1 MSKSAE
7 NMTENLAPCPFCG
20 SRDLSIERFPTLRET
35 SKFHVHC
42 QKCGMAGPSL
52 VSVYCYAGAVLPD
65 LTNAWNSR
73 ATTAP
78 KHRPAEVVTGEDA
91 DRISKALF
99 NADVCIDHLLPLYAT
114 PCNPGRLDGGWEELL
129 NDLLGCDRGE
139 LISIFGKVGEH
150 MAAALDD
157 MDKDLPGD
165 AEAEALREVFY
176 QIGGWG
182 IIRHNAQRT
191 GPLFFVL
198 RPLGHPAHVCG
209 LGQDLQAGHCQSHP
223 GAAALPASGG
233 GEGAGGR
240 RAWPGVARWSAVW
253 PWWSCFFPMFWTA

>member
-114 PCNPGRLDGGWEELL
+114 PDEMSLSAGWEALA
-129 NDLLGCDRGE
+129 DRLEDMDEGE
-139 LISIFGKVGEH
+139 RDAIFGEYGSARIADAME
-150 MAAALDD
+150 AA
-157 MDKDLPGD
+157 D
-165 AEAEALREVFY
+165 AESWLCSFR
-176 QIGGWG
+176 QIGGWVILGTYATVGKIKLDEDGTFTSCSVYCG
-182 IIRHNAQRT
+182 IERGFVVWGTTYKQAIAKAINAQRRYFE
-191 GPLFFVL
+191 GEVAKA
-198 RPLGHPAHVCG
+198 REA
-209 LGQDLQAGHCQSHP
+209 AGH
-223 GAAALPASGG
+223 
-233 GEGAGGR
+233 GR
-240 RAWPGVARWSAVW
+240 A
-253 PWWSCFFPMFWTA
+253 

>member
-20 SRDLSIERFPTLRET
+20 GADILTVEINMENGQQQTLIGCC
-35 SKFHVHC
+35 S
-42 QKCGMAGPSL
+42 CGTKGPSTFRGEA
-52 VSVYCYAGAVLPD
+52 SAVA
-65 LTNAWNSR
+65 AWNSR
-73 ATTAP
+73 ATMAP
-78 KHRPAEVVTGEDA
+78 KHRPSEVVTGEDA

-150 MAAALDD
+150 VAAALDD

-176 QIGGWG
+176 QIGGWVIMGSYPTISDITLNEQGRFSSCCVHWG
-182 IIRHNAQRT
+182 IQRT
-191 GPLFFVL
+191 FVVWGKTYKQAIA
-198 RPLGHPAHVCG
+198 RA
-209 LGQDLQAGHCQSHP
+209 LQERRRYRRREVAKAREAAGH
-223 GAAALPASGG
+223 
-233 GEGAGGR
+233 GR
-240 RAWPGVARWSAVW
+240 A
-253 PWWSCFFPMFWTA
+253 